1 MRVGVTINGE
11 RRDADVEPRLLL
23 VHLIREVFRLTGTH
37 IGCDTTHCGACTVL
51 LDGRPVKSCTVFA
64 VQADGRAVMTVEGL
78 EQDGKLHPLQE
89 GFVEEH
95 GLQCGYCTPGML
107 MTSYEFLQQP
117 SAPERGRDPAR
128 DLREPV
134 PLHGLRQH
142 RQGHPAR
149 GRPAGRPAGRKG
161 GMMAPEHA
169 PRTSPEVG
177 GMGHSIKRK
186 EDPRFIRGQGTYV
199 DDVQL
204 PGMLYLD
211 IVRSPYAHAK
221 IVKIDTAKALAI
233 PGVLAVITGQ
243 DLAKYNLHWMPTL
256 MSDTQMVLPVEK
268 VMYQAQEVA
277 AVLATERYIAA
288 DGADAVEVQY
298 EPLPVVV
305 DPKKALEP
313 GAPVLR
319 TDKKD
324 KHDNHIWHWEWGDR
338 AATDRAFREAAVT
351 VKEDIYL
358 PRIHV
363 ASIETCGCVA
373 QFDKV
378 SGKLT
383 VWMTTQAPHAIRT
396 VFALVAGHVGLE
408 EHKIRII
415 SPDIGGG
422 FGGKVPVYPGYVIA
436 VAASVLTG
444 KPVKWI
450 EDRMENLQADSF
462 ARDYHI
468 TAELAATKEGKL
480 TALRIKTIA
489 DHGYTDAAANPSKF
503 PAGLFHVCTGSYDLK
518 AAHVEVDGAYTNK
531 PPGGIAYRCSFRVT
545 EAVHTIERMAD
556 LMAHQLGIDPAE
568 FRFQNFIKPEQF
580 PYKSALGWEYDS
592 GDYGRALQKAMDM
605 IGYPAL
611 RREQAEKRARGELM
625 GIGISSFTEI
635 VGAGPSKHFDILGL
649 KMFDSCEIRIH
660 PTGRAI
666 ARFGTKSQGQGHET
680 TYAQILAEELGIPAA
695 HIQVEEGDTDTA
707 PYGLGTYAS
716 RSTPVAG
723 AAAAVAARKIQD
735 KARKIAA
742 HLLEVAEEDLVWEPG
757 KFSVKGAP
765 SRAKTIQEIAFA
777 AYTNHP
783 QGMEA
788 GLEAVSYYDPPNLTY
803 PFGSY
808 ICVVDLDKGTGEVKI
823 RRFVAIDDCG
833 NIINPMIVQGQVHG
847 GLTMGLAPAL
857 YEEISYDEGGNVRGG
872 SFVDYLLP
880 TAVETPKWETG
891 HTITPSPHHPLGAKG
906 VGESA
911 TVGAPAAI
919 ANAVVDALWHLGVRH
934 VDIPITPAKVWKLLR
949 DHGVTE

>member
-1 MRVGVTINGE
+1 
-11 RRDADVEPRLLL
+11 
-23 VHLIREVFRLTGTH
+23 
-37 IGCDTTHCGACTVL
+37 
-51 LDGRPVKSCTVFA
+51 
-64 VQADGRAVMTVEGL
+64 
-78 EQDGKLHPLQE
+78 
-89 GFVEEH
+89 
-95 GLQCGYCTPGML
+95 
-107 MTSYEFLQQP
+107 
-117 SAPERGRDPAR
+117 
-128 DLREPV
+128 
-134 PLHGLRQH
+134 
-142 RQGHPAR
+142 
-149 GRPAGRPAGRKG
+149 
-161 GMMAPEHA
+161 
-169 PRTSPEVG
+169 

-186 EDPRFIRGQGTYV
+186 EDPRFIRGKGTYV
-199 DDVQL
+199 DDVVL
-204 PGMLYLD
+204 PGMLWLD

-221 IVKIDTAKALAI
+221 IVKIDIAKAMAV

-277 AVLATERYIAA
+277 GVLATSRYAAA
-288 DGADAVEVQY
+288 DGMAAVDVEY

-305 DPKKALEP
+305 DPKKALLP

-324 KHDNHIWHWEWGDR
+324 KKDNHIWHWEWGDK
-338 AATDRAFREAAVT
+338 AATDRTFAEAGVT
-351 VKEDIYL
+351 VKQDIYI

-363 ASIETCGCVA
+363 SSIETCGCVA
-373 QFDKV
+373 HFDKV
-378 SGKLT
+378 NDKLT

-396 VFALVAGHVGLE
+396 VFALVAGHVGLA

-468 TAELAATKEGKL
+468 SAELAAKKDGSL
-480 TALRIKTIA
+480 TALRIKTLA

-503 PAGLFHVCTGSYDLK
+503 PAGLFHICTGSYDLK
-518 AAHVEVDGAYTNK
+518 AAHVEVDGVYTNK

-545 EAVHTIERMAD
+545 EAVHTIERMVD
-556 LMAHQLGIDPAE
+556 LMAHQLAMDPAD
-568 FRFQNFIKPEQF
+568 FRLKNFIKPEQF

-592 GDYGRALQKAMDM
+592 GDYHGALRKAMDK
-605 IGYPAL
+605 IGYTGL
-611 RREQAEKRARGELM
+611 KREQAEKRNRGELM

-660 PTGRAI
+660 PTGKAI

-680 TYAQILAEELGIPAA
+680 TYAQILAEELAIP
-695 HIQVEEGDTDTA
+695 
-707 PYGLGTYAS
+707 
-716 RSTPVAG
+716 
-723 AAAAVAARKIQD
+723 
-735 KARKIAA
+735 
-742 HLLEVAEEDLVWEPG
+742 
-757 KFSVKGAP
+757 
-765 SRAKTIQEIAFA
+765 

-783 QGMEA
+783 PGMEA

-808 ICVVDLDKGTGEVKI
+808 ICVVDIDKGTGEVKV
-823 RRFVAIDDCG
+823 RRFVAVDDCG
-833 NIINPMIVQGQVHG
+833 NIINPMIVEGQIHG
-847 GLTMGLAPAL
+847 GLTMGFAPAL
-857 YEEISYDEGGNVRGG
+857 LEEISYDEIGNIQGG
-872 SFVDYLLP
+872 SFIDYLLP
-880 TAVETPKWETG
+880 TAVETPRWETDK
-891 HTITPSPHHPLGAKG
+891 TCTPSPHHPLGAKG

-919 ANAVVDALWHLGVRH
+919 ANAVVDALWHLG
-934 VDIPITPAKVWKLLR
+934 
-949 DHGVTE
+949 